1 MGTGADA
8 ILLFVLPLAAPKRR
22 LVNLCQSRVRVWRR
36 VIATNTDERFLPLNC
51 HPKRGVGRCNY
62 HTYPSYS
69 RSLCKDFPDGSLICH
84 SFVGPSLGT
93 RYIPELW
100 WGSRDPFVSFT
111 SGKSINVRLSLLP
124 ISPLPLIHLNNSKD
138 SLITPSI
145 RQTRSTSGSGCLH
158 RKPKSERRSRST
170 CSHQAGRGIDL
181 DLGRRGGRHRR
192 PSTTIVER
200 PSQNST
206 AKVNQAGFKKRG
218 SISATR
224 TGLIRVSQ
232 LAELTVQIL
241 PLTPFEGFDPA
252 STQKLVPANWT
263 EVDPLWTFHLCP
275 APFDTQSE
283 MLVCRESKCGES
295 ARGYLTR

>member
-1 MGTGADA
+1 MSGSFRSIVIQNAVLVVAITTRIHLIPDRSAKTSRMAVLYAD
-8 ILLFVLPLAAPKRR
+8 
-22 LVNLCQSRVRVWRR
+22 
-36 VIATNTDERFLPLNC
+36 
-51 HPKRGVGRCNY
+51 G
-62 HTYPSYS
+62 
-69 RSLCKDFPDGSLICH
+69 
-84 SFVGPSLGT
+84 FVGPSLGT

-111 SGKSINVRLSLLP
+111 SGRSINVRLSLLP
-124 ISPLPLIHLNNSKD
+124 ISPLPLIRFTNSED
-138 SLITPSI
+138 SSLTPSI
-145 RQTRSTSGSGCLH
+145 RQTRSTSGSGFLH
-158 RKPKSERRSRST
+158 RKPKSGRRSRST
-170 CSHQAGRGIDL
+170 CSHQEGRGIDL

-192 PSTTIVER
+192 LSTTIAER
-200 PSQNST
+200 PSQSST
-206 AKVNQAGFKKRG
+206 AKVNQGRSMIRG
-218 SISATR
+218 NPSAI
-224 TGLIRVSQ
+224 GKGPIGVSQ

-241 PLTPFEGFDPA
+241 PLTPFEGLDPA